1 MNEHE
6 LIDQFLSHWQSINRH
21 LRRGILAEGSE
32 QITRLQWM
40 LLRHVSRT
48 QTCTIGQLAEKF
60 GVRPSTVSQ
69 MADRLEKSGLIYRIT
84 DTEDARL
91 RFVRLTEKG
100 QTLINHVKSLWAE
113 RLSEGLSQFSKEE
126 QQNLIELLDRLATSL
141 VEPR

>member
-69 MADRLEKSGLIYRIT
+69 MADRLERSGLIYRIT

-126 QQNLIELLDRLATSL
+126 QQNLIELLERLATSL